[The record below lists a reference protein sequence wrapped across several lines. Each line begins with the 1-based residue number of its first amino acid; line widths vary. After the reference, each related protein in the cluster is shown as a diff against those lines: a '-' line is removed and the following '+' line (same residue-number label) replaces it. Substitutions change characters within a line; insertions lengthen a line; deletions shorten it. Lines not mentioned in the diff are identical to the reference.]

1 MNLHSFLGTNV
12 TTNTGNMVLVED
24 TYPKQRVCGKTPT
37 GEFIVL
43 SPVFNTDKMAYEFT
57 EVDMTDEKAK
67 WAFKPTPVVPSYL
80 IDEPKIIIESS
91 VTQVVSDQPVTL
103 EKFITMLQTHDWYY
117 NYTDDGKVWRAG
129 KNDED
134 EIHRIIRERGTKYEQ
149 AYNQYKPVDF
159 AAWK

>member
-12 TTNTGNMVLVED
+12 TTNTGKMVLVED

-67 WAFKPTPVVPSYL
+67 WAFKPVPPTPAYAAIEPKAVVQTPVTNTPP
-80 IDEPKIIIESS
+80 E
-91 VTQVVSDQPVTL
+91 PVTL

-117 NYTDDGKVWRAG
+117 NYTDDGKVWRDG
-129 KNDED
+129 KNVED